1 MRTLVL
7 YSSYLGTS
15 RAGYYNDW
23 LEAFQNCPHFDVTA
37 RNIVPPFLK
46 VSNPSKYRNPDG
58 VKLRRKPTPYQL
70 LYQAY
75 SLCYTPLLRFLMKS
89 GVMWDFSEI
98 SNYDLTVLLH
108 STNADSIL
116 PLVLLQRYFKSRK
129 GKLLMFVGNEYCL
142 MPEKI
147 RFINEVEVDY
157 VASQLPEDAARWL
170 YGDCP
175 KSKLLLVP
183 HALNDRVYR
192 PYQDHY
198 LRPIDIGF
206 IGDRYSYAIGDVERT
221 ELADYFARNG
231 LRQKLTMDIRIG
243 RKLRIP
249 RDAYVAFLNSTRGT
263 IGAESGT
270 YYLEKTDRTQKEV
283 EAFLSRHP
291 KVTFVEVY
299 ERFFK
304 NYTNPV
310 NGKAISSRHFE
321 AVGTKTCQILLEG
334 NYNGI
339 LKPNTHYISLNK
351 DYSNVDQV
359 LERFGDED
367 FVGRMVEN
375 TYEYFVDNHTHE
387 HRVLNVWKEVS

>member
-1 MRTLVL
+1 MQTLVL

-23 LEAFQNCPHFDVTA
+23 LEAFQNSPHFDVTG
-37 RNIVPPFLK
+37 RNIVPPYLK

-75 SLCYTPLLRFLMKS
+75 SLCYKPFLKALMRS
-89 GVMWDFSEI
+89 GLMWDFSKI
-98 SNYDLTVLLH
+98 LNYDFIVLLH

-116 PLVLLQRYFKSRK
+116 PLVLLESYFKSRK
-129 GKLLMFVGNEYCL
+129 GKLLMFAGNEYCL

-147 RFINEVEVDY
+147 RFIKEVEVDY
-157 VASQLPEDAARWL
+157 LATQLPKEAARWL
-170 YGDCP
+170 YSDCS
-175 KSKLLLVP
+175 KSKLLIAP
-183 HALNDRVYR
+183 HALNEKIYR
-192 PYQDHY
+192 PYKEHY
-198 LRPIDIGF
+198 HRPIDIGF
-206 IGDRYSYAIGDVERT
+206 IGDRYSYAIGDIERT
-221 ELADYFARNG
+221 ELADHFSQNSM
-231 LRQKLTMDIRIG
+231 RQKLTMDIRLG

-249 RDAYVAFLNSTRGT
+249 RGEYVEFLNSTRGT

-283 EAFLSRHP
+283 EAFLSRHS
-291 KVTFVEVY
+291 KATFDEVY
-299 ERFFK
+299 EKFFK

-321 AVGTKTCQILLEG
+321 PIGTKTCQILLEG

-339 LKPNTHYISLNK
+339 LEPNTHFISLNK
-351 DYSNVDQV
+351 DYSNMDEV
-359 LERFGDED
+359 LERFADRDYVRTMVGD
-367 FVGRMVEN
+367 
-375 TYEYFVDNHTHE
+375 TYEYVLDNHTHQ
-387 HRVLNVWKEVS
+387 HRVSYIWKEVS

>member
-1 MRTLVL
+1 MRTLVF

-23 LEAFQNCPHFDVTA
+23 LEAFQNSPHFDVTA
-37 RNIVPPFLK
+37 RNIVPPYLK
-46 VSNPSKYRNPDG
+46 VSNPSKFRNPEG
-58 VKLRRKPTPYQL
+58 IKLKRKRTPYQL

-75 SLCYTPLLRFLMKS
+75 SLCYTPFLKTLMRT

-98 SNYDLTVLLH
+98 LNYDLIVLLH

-116 PLVLLQRYFKSRK
+116 PLVLLESYFKSRK

-147 RFINEVEVDY
+147 RFINDVEVDY

-170 YGDCP
+170 YSDC
-175 KSKLLLVP
+175 SNSNLLLVP
-183 HALNDRVYR
+183 HALNEKVYR
-192 PYQDHY
+192 PYQEKQS
-198 LRPIDIGF
+198 RPIEIGF

-221 ELADYFARNG
+221 ELAEYFAQNSRG
-231 LRQKLTMDIRIG
+231 KKLTTDIRIG

-249 RDAYVAFLNSTRGT
+249 REEYVKFLNSTRGT

-291 KVTFVEVY
+291 DATFEEVY
-299 ERFFK
+299 EGFFK
-304 NYTNPV
+304 NYTNPI

-321 AVGTKTCQILLEG
+321 PIGTKTCQILLEG

-339 LKPNTHYISLNK
+339 LKPNTHYIPLNK
-351 DYSNVDQV
+351 DYSNVDEV
-359 LERFGDED
+359 LERFADRD
-367 FVGRMVEN
+367 YVRRMVGD
-375 TYEYFVDNHTHE
+375 TYEYVVDNHTHE
-387 HRVLNVWKEVS
+387 HRVLNVWREVS

>member
-23 LEAFQNCPHFDVTA
+23 LEAFQHSPHFDVIA
-37 RNIVPPFLK
+37 RNIVPPYLK

-58 VKLRRKPTPYQL
+58 IKLRWKPTPYQL
-70 LYQAY
+70 LYEAY
-75 SLCYTPLLRFLMKS
+75 SLCYTPLLKFLVRT

-98 SNYDLTVLLH
+98 SNYDLIVLLH
-108 STNADSIL
+108 STNADSML
-116 PLVLLQRYFKSRK
+116 PLLLLESYFNSRK
-129 GKLLMFVGNEYCL
+129 GKLLMFMGNEYCL

-147 RFINEVEVDY
+147 DFINEVEVDY

-170 YGDCP
+170 YSDCS

-183 HALNDRVYR
+183 HALNQKVYR
-192 PYQDHY
+192 PYQDHHN
-198 LRPIDIGF
+198 RPIDIGF
-206 IGDRYSYAIGDVERT
+206 IGDRYSYSIGDVERT
-221 ELADYFARNG
+221 ELAEYFAQNS
-231 LRQKLTMDIRIG
+231 LRQKISTDIRIG

-249 RDAYVAFLNSTRGT
+249 RDAYVEFLNSTRGT

-291 KVTFVEVY
+291 KAIFEEVH

-304 NYTNPV
+304 NYSNPV

-351 DYSNVDQV
+351 DYSNMDEV
-359 LERFGDED
+359 LEKFGDQD
-367 FVGRMVEN
+367 FLKEMAKN
-375 TYEYFVDNHTHE
+375 TYEYVLDNHTHE
-387 HRVLNVWKEVS
+387 QRVLYVWKEVS

>member
-23 LEAFQNCPHFDVTA
+23 LEAFQNSPHFEVTA
-37 RNIVPPFLK
+37 RNIVPPYLK
-46 VSNPSKYRNPDG
+46 VANPSKYRNPEG
-58 VKLRRKPTPYQL
+58 VKLKQKPTPYQL
-70 LYQAY
+70 LYQTY
-75 SLCYTPLLRFLMKS
+75 SACYTPFLKALMRTR
-89 GVMWDFSEI
+89 VMWDFSKI
-98 SNYDLTVLLH
+98 SNYDLIVLLH

-116 PLVLLQRYFKSRK
+116 PLVLLESYFKSRK

-147 RFINEVEVDY
+147 GFINEVQVDY

-170 YGDCP
+170 YSDC
-175 KSKLLLVP
+175 SKNKLFLVP
-183 HALNDRVYR
+183 HALNEKVYR
-192 PYQDHY
+192 PYREQHS
-198 LRPIDIGF
+198 RTIDIGF
-206 IGDRYSYAIGDVERT
+206 IGDRYSYAIGDLERT
-221 ELADYFARNG
+221 ELAEYFARNS

-249 RDAYVAFLNSTRGT
+249 RDDYVEFLNSTRGT

-291 KVTFVEVY
+291 KATFEEVY
-299 ERFFK
+299 DKFFK
-304 NYTNPV
+304 NYANPV
-310 NGKAISSRHFE
+310 SGKAISSRHFE
-321 AVGTKTCQILLEG
+321 PVGTKTCQILLEG

-339 LKPNTHYISLNK
+339 LEPNTHYISLNK
-351 DYSNVDQV
+351 NYSNFDEV
-359 LERFGDED
+359 LERFTDRD
-367 FVGRMVEN
+367 YVRRMVGD
-375 TYEYFVDNHTHE
+375 TYEYVLENHTHE

>member
-23 LEAFQNCPHFDVTA
+23 LEAFQSCPHFDVTA
-37 RNIVPPFLK
+37 RNIVPPYLK
-46 VSNPSKYRNPDG
+46 VSDPFKYRSPDG
-58 VKLRRKPTPYQL
+58 LKLRRRPTLYQF

-75 SLCYTPLLRFLMKS
+75 SFCYTPLLKFLIRS
-89 GVMWDFSEI
+89 GVRGDFSEI
-98 SNYDLTVLLH
+98 LKYDLIVLLH

-116 PLVLLQRYFKSRK
+116 PLLLLERYFKSRK

-157 VASQLPEDAARWL
+157 VASQLPEGAAKWL
-170 YGDCP
+170 YSDCSN
-175 KSKLLLVP
+175 SKLLLVP
-183 HALNDRVYR
+183 HALNDKIYR
-192 PYQDHY
+192 PYQEHQD
-198 LRPIDIGF
+198 RPTDIGF

-221 ELADYFARNG
+221 KLAEYFARNS
-231 LRQKLTMDIRIG
+231 LRQKLTLDIRIG
-243 RKLRIP
+243 QKVRIP
-249 RDAYVAFLNSTRGT
+249 RDAYVRFLNSTRGT

-270 YYLEKTDRTQKEV
+270 YYLEKTDRTLKKV
-283 EAFLSRHP
+283 EAFLSWHP
-291 KVTFVEVY
+291 NTTFEEVY
-299 ERFFK
+299 EIFFK
-304 NYTNPV
+304 NHTNPV

-339 LKPNTHYISLNK
+339 LKPNTHFISLNK

-367 FVGRMVEN
+367 FVKRMTEN
-375 TYEYFVDNHTHE
+375 AYEYVQDNHTHE